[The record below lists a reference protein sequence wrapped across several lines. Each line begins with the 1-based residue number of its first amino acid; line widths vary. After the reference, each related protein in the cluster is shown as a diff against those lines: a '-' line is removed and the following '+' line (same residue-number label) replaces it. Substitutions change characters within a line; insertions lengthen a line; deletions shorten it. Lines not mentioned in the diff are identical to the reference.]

1 MRRRQFITGLGG
13 TAITWPLPAL
23 AQRRARISR
32 IGFLHPGLVEAA
44 NLRIAAVREGLRD
57 QSNRDDLDVEIVRA
71 VAEET
76 PTRLAVLAQELAT
89 NGVDVI
95 IAASP
100 SAVRAAK
107 DATGNIPIV
116 AVDLESDPVAS
127 GWIASLA
134 HPGGNVTGL
143 FLDFPDFSAKCL
155 QLLTEAIPGVSG
167 VGVLWDPSTGPRQ
180 LRAVEKAATG
190 LSISLQVVEV
200 HAVAHLAD
208 AMASVS
214 HNAARAVL
222 LLSSP
227 VFGGSQQLVADLAL
241 KNQLPSLMLFT
252 EFAKVG
258 GLLAYGPN
266 LQDLFRQAAA
276 VTRKLLL
283 GARAADLPVER
294 PARFQLAINL
304 RTAKAL
310 GLTIPHTLLARA
322 DEIIE

>member
-1 MRRRQFITGLGG
+1 
-13 TAITWPLPAL
+13 
-23 AQRRARISR
+23 
-32 IGFLHPGLVEAA
+32 
-44 NLRIAAVREGLRD
+44 LRIAAVREGLRD
-57 QSNRDDLDVEIVRA
+57 QSSRDDFNVEIVPA
-71 VAEET
+71 VAAEA
-76 PTRLAVLAQELAT
+76 PTRLAVLAQELTT

-95 IAASP
+95 IAVSP

-107 DATGNIPIV
+107 DATGSISIV

-155 QLLTEAIPGVSG
+155 QLLTEAIPGVPG

-180 LRAVEKAATG
+180 LRAVEKAAVG
-190 LSISLQVVEV
+190 LSISLQVAEV
-200 HAVAHLAD
+200 HAVADLAD
-208 AMASVS
+208 AMASVM
-214 HNAARAVL
+214 HNGARAVL

-227 VFGGSQQLVADLAL
+227 VFGGSQRLVADLAL

-276 VTRKLLL
+276 VARKFCSVPE
-283 GARAADLPVER
+283 LPICR
-294 PARFQLAINL
+294 
-304 RTAKAL
+304 
-310 GLTIPHTLLARA
+310 
-322 DEIIE
+322 